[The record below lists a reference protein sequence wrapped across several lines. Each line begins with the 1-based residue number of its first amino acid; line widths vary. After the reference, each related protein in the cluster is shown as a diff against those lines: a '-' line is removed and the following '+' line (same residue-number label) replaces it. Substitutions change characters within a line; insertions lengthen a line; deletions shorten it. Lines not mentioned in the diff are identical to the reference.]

1 MTTWEGLTPDQR
13 AVLDLVDQL
22 GAGWQPRGDGA
33 EERIARA
40 RSDLADS
47 GLWGL
52 GLPESDGGG
61 GADFVTTR
69 LVIAQVAG
77 HWPALGL
84 AMAHLHAAGVAL
96 IDDARLAAAV
106 AGTVWL
112 AVAEI
117 ATVVDGDEP
126 IPPVLANIGGWSCDL
141 VLVGRSTCAFVAS
154 DLAAFSPPKRTTGLD
169 GLARVQVTELPD
181 AVRTLYG
188 ADTVRA
194 ALYGG
199 VLAVTTG
206 LLRAAWCH
214 AREYADARIQFG
226 AALSALPTM
235 REQVAALRGHAT
247 MLLASAICPN
257 SSDSDLA
264 AVLRGN
270 LDIAVDA
277 AGVAAGCL
285 GGYGYLEEYPLAG
298 LFRDA
303 VSLRA
308 SASPRLPA

>member
-1 MTTWEGLTPDQR
+1 
-13 AVLDLVDQL
+13 
-22 GAGWQPRGDGA
+22 
-33 EERIARA
+33 
-40 RSDLADS
+40 
-47 GLWGL
+47 
-52 GLPESDGGG
+52 
-61 GADFVTTR
+61 
-69 LVIAQVAG
+69 
-77 HWPALGL
+77 
-84 AMAHLHAAGVAL
+84 
-96 IDDARLAAAV
+96 
-106 AGTVWL
+106 
-112 AVAEI
+112 
-117 ATVVDGDEP
+117 
-126 IPPVLANIGGWSCDL
+126 
-141 VLVGRSTCAFVAS
+141 
-154 DLAAFSPPKRTTGLD
+154 LAAFSPPKRTTGLD

-277 AGVAAGCL
+277 AGVA
-285 GGYGYLEEYPLAG
+285 
-298 LFRDA
+298 
-303 VSLRA
+303 
-308 SASPRLPA
+308 